1 MKRYILTVTL
11 QEDLH
16 TGSGTGAGEYDALLS
31 RDRNG
36 NPVIPFT
43 HWQGVWKYNL
53 KRYLEAKKQPLD
65 DCNALF
71 GRENQQRGLLNGT
84 ALYSKNIIDSLS
96 WTSSSRKQYSRTT
109 EENTLRVKEFIPA
122 GTRFTATLWLADKSL
137 EKSLNVA
144 CRITDVLGARRQR
157 GDGRIHAELKEAT
170 ISSKETTQNQQST
183 TLKLLL
189 RANDPLCLPT
199 TGHPGNII
207 ESECY
212 LRGQVLRGAIIG
224 KLLRDKKNVLASS
237 LFGVDFKV
245 SNAYPLPHTCLNNT
259 DDLLNS
265 DALPMPLNFNQ
276 PKAQGGNTKG
286 LPWWAQN
293 ITTPA
298 MHNRFSGEQF
308 SEKLKR
314 PADNAFIFKQVT
326 AKTWQSYTAPLAMR
340 MRNAQPSI
348 KHPNGALFSQQEIP
362 ENTLFLSEITCS
374 DNHKAQQL
382 LVELSDVFSG
392 YECLTIGRG
401 GSPVTIESWRF
412 KTDPQYS
419 ETQQQHSDTL
429 TITLTSDLIARSPE
443 LGFYQT
449 LTPDVLFELC
459 ELQEKSPADW
469 QTQSFT
475 DQIEIYGFNAMSG
488 LPRLPALA
496 IRRGSALSIKG
507 ENINQLR
514 QALTQRKVL
523 GERIE
528 EGFGQFRIDFTPALA
543 ENQIKQQA
551 LSVNEKETVF
561 AHAEAAFNRLPKENI
576 IAWPKLSQWQALR
589 FNETHDGASLVNL
602 LEKHQHRLETKQ
614 EAIAHIA
621 WLKKMPNREIT
632 WIAWLIKQ
640 MDELPSEQ
648 QRPFYK
654 ALLVYIHCELRTSE
668 SA

>member
-1 MKRYILTVTL
+1 MKRYKLTVTL

-53 KRYLEAKKQPLD
+53 KRYLEAQKQPLD

-71 GRENQQRGLLNGT
+71 GRENQQRGLLTGT
-84 ALYSKNIIDSLS
+84 ALYSENTIDSLS

-122 GTRFTATLWLADKSL
+122 GTRFTATLWLADESL

-157 GDGRIHAELKEAT
+157 GDGRIYAQLAEEAAPINT
-170 ISSKETTQNQQST
+170 VRQNQQGT
-183 TLKLLL
+183 TFRVLL
-189 RANDPLCLPT
+189 RANDPVCLPT

-245 SNAYPLPHTCLNNT
+245 ANAYPLPNTCLDNT

-265 DALPMPLNFNQ
+265 DVLPIPLNFNQ

-293 ITTPA
+293 ITAPA

-314 PADNAFIFKQVT
+314 PADNAFIFKQ
-326 AKTWQSYTAPLAMR
+326 ALAETWQSYAAPLAVR
-340 MRNAQPSI
+340 MRNAQPS
-348 KHPNGALFSQQEIP
+348 KHHLNGALFSQQEIP

-374 DNHKAQQL
+374 DNKIAQQL
-382 LVELSDVFSG
+382 LVELSDVFAG

-401 GSPVTIESWRF
+401 GAPLSIQSWGF
-412 KTDPQYS
+412 KAEPQHS
-419 ETQQQHSDTL
+419 EMPQQHPDTL
-429 TITLTSDLIARSPE
+429 TLTLTSDLIARSPE

-449 LTPDVLFELC
+449 LTPDMLFELC

-475 DQIEIYGFNAMSG
+475 DQTDVYGFNAMSG

-507 ENINQLR
+507 ENINRLR
-514 QALTQRKVL
+514 QALMQRKAL
-523 GERIE
+523 GERVE
-528 EGFGQFRIDFTPALA
+528 EGFGQFRIDFTPTLV
-543 ENQIKQQA
+543 ENQTKQQA
-551 LSVNEKETVF
+551 PTVNEKETVF
-561 AHAEAAFNRLPKENI
+561 AHAEAVFNNLPKENI
-576 IAWPKLSQWQALR
+576 TAWPKLSQWQALR

-602 LEKHQHRLETKQ
+602 LEKHQHRLEAKQ

-621 WLKKMPNREIT
+621 WLKKMPNGEIT
-632 WIAWLIKQ
+632 WIAWLVKQ

-654 ALLVYIHCELRTSE
+654 ALLVYIRSELRTSE